1 MAVASSGIK
10 PDQVLD
16 CRGLLC
22 PLPVIKTNKAIK
34 SLAVGQ
40 VLEML
45 ATDPGSK
52 PDMLAWSRQ
61 TGHELLEVEEQDGVY
76 RFLIRR
82 KV

>member
-1 MAVASSGIK
+1 MAASGVK

-45 ATDPGSK
+45 ATDPGAK

-61 TGHELLEVEEQDGVY
+61 TGHELLEIDEQNGVY

-82 KV
+82 KA